1 MTSENQETALTH
13 TSNVVKPASISV
25 TPQFYAFTT
34 PNQVFG
40 FTDKGELVVDRL
52 TDFEDARQTGAVLQ
66 PGYKGG
72 PQLAVDLGDLGR
84 VVLPRGFTLV
94 SGATEA
100 GKSSFL
106 RSLEETSNLQ
116 RLRVVEPH
124 DGDEDLGRT
133 MSFNNVNAALVH
145 TVRETM
151 TKGKAAKVYAIDSLR
166 APLFE
171 TKGAATSKGVIGQFF
186 TQITRVS
193 NSVAGVGITAL
204 ASVNPM
210 DEDPAYVASFLKKLS
225 ASSVAVILLTSSERA
240 GELTR
245 YKGTIALRPDRQA
258 RNFTV
263 EFRTK
268 GQPLQRVSTPSVQL
282 DQTANP
288 EADYS
293 AIRSSINAFNNAA

>member
-1 MTSENQETALTH
+1 MTSETQEAVLTH
-13 TSNVVKPASISV
+13 TSSVVKPASISV

-52 TDFEDARQTGAVLQ
+52 TDFEDARQVGAVLQ

-106 RSLEETSNLQ
+106 RSLESSLNLQ

-124 DGDEDLGRT
+124 DGDDDLGKT

-151 TKGKAAKVYAIDSLR
+151 MKGKSAKVFAIDSLR

-171 TKGAATSKGVIGQFF
+171 TKGAATTKGIIGQFF

-225 ASSVAVILLTSSERA
+225 ASSVSVILLTSSERI

-245 YKGTIALRPDRQA
+245 YKGTIAMRPDRQA
-258 RNFTV
+258 RSFTV
-263 EFRTK
+263 EFRTS
-268 GQPLQRVSTPSVQL
+268 GQSAKSELGSSVQL
-282 DQTANP
+282 DQ
-288 EADYS
+288 DLS
-293 AIRSSINAFNNAA
+293 AAPDHFALRSSINAFNNAV